1 MPQKRCTSIPFL
13 LLSPLIV
20 YLNRFGEQVATGYNA
35 NPACQLARRHKMIRA
50 LLRVVVPVVC
60 LATSA
65 SAQDVKRI
73 AVIAG
78 SSHTVP
84 AEKPEAVDEAVLTC
98 FGKH

>member
-1 MPQKRCTSIPFL
+1 
-13 LLSPLIV
+13 
-20 YLNRFGEQVATGYNA
+20 
-35 NPACQLARRHKMIRA
+35 MIRA

-84 AEKPEAVDEAVLTC
+84 AESRRRSTRPC
-98 FGKH
+98 